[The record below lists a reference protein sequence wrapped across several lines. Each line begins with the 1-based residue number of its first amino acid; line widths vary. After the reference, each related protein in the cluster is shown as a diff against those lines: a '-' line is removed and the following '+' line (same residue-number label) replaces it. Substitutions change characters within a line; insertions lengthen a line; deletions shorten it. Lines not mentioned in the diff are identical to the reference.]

1 MLISQVQMQH
11 QMNHVKKK
19 LMTHKRHVKTKAK
32 GTSMAFNSKIGL
44 GKLKHES
51 VRSTAF
57 ICYNCKR
64 FNNVTALYH

>member
-1 MLISQVQMQH
+1 
-11 QMNHVKKK
+11 
-19 LMTHKRHVKTKAK
+19 MTHKRHVKTKAK
-32 GTSMAFNSKIGL
+32 GASTAFNSKKGL
-44 GKLKHES
+44 GKIKHES